1 MYVCTKYVHFYVYV
15 SQHGG
20 PSEKDRGTSTLPYP
34 TLTAGIGVGTLQ
46 YQYRSILPAPA
57 NVRLHL
63 QYTSILRRVIYWY
76 IYQVY
81 IYIIIYYIPGI
92 HTSDTKCF
100 HHPLPSQAVAG
111 AVLHIVHVSQSL
123 LSSHFFGCIVRMTQ
137 LFFVK
142 EVTNQPS
149 AFNVPGCCPS
159 CRDTKC
165 DDAQIYG

>member
-81 IYIIIYYIPGI
+81 IYILLLYIIYTYIGHQMFSSSLTQPSRGRCRST
-92 HTSDTKCF
+92 HSPRLPELAFVPFFRLYRTYDT
-100 HHPLPSQAVAG
+100 A
-111 AVLHIVHVSQSL
+111 
-123 LSSHFFGCIVRMTQ
+123 FFRKKG
-137 LFFVK
+137 
-142 EVTNQPS
+142 NQPALS
-149 AFNVPGCCPS
+149 FQCAWLLPEL
-159 CRDTKC
+159 
-165 DDAQIYG
+165 